1 MSILKRSADLVYTL
15 RFIKLMATKWEN
27 LDAFKLGI
35 IDKEGKRIKDKKL
48 ETSDEKSAYTPFL
61 RLVYNIK
68 RLVGKVPGGKSFV
81 GSLAAALLLIKEDY
95 GVKEKHINKILE
107 RLGIET
113 LDFLQESSEWFVTQD
128 RMLSPGVYRMLNES
142 ILSDNYESLVN
153 RGDQVRVE
161 MDCYPV
167 GDMFGL
173 DVYEVTHVRTSK
185 KVYLTAAEL
194 LK

>member
-35 IDKEGKRIKDKKL
+35 IDKEGKRIKSKKL

-68 RLVGKVPGGKSFV
+68 RLVGKVPGGKSAV

-95 GVKEKHINKILE
+95 GVKEKHINKLLE

-113 LDFLQESSEWFVTQD
+113 LDFIQESSEWFVTQD

-142 ILSDNYESLVN
+142 ILSGNYESLVN
-153 RGDQVRVE
+153 KGDQVRVN

-167 GDMFGL
+167 GDMFGI
-173 DVYEVTHVRTSK
+173 DIYEARHVRTGKS
-185 KVYLTAAEL
+185 VYLTASEL